1 MSSDNLPL
9 IVSTKLNRPLT
20 ARDLVP
26 RTRLLKRL
34 HNGRHRPLT
43 LVTAPAGYGK
53 STLLSSWLETL
64 VEQPTAWLSLEDSD
78 NDLVVFLTYFVAA
91 VQTMF
96 PQTGQETTALLSLN
110 ENAPA
115 RIILATLINELNTIK
130 EDYVLVLDDYHVLLA
145 SEIQRFMIDLMIHA
159 PRTMHLALTSRT
171 DPRLP
176 IVKLRARDQVTEVR
190 AQDLRFSMA
199 EAKDFLTK
207 SLGDS
212 LDDTLVTRI
221 YDRAEGWVTGLR
233 LAVLSMPQFDNPE
246 QYSEALSTETPFV
259 TEYLMSEALLAQ
271 GERVQQWLLKAA
283 ILERFCPDL
292 CEAVCSTDEGELSGL
307 NGNSFVEYLISHN
320 LFVIPLDAQQTWYR
334 FHHLFGQFLRHETEQ
349 HYSALEVRTL
359 HSKAANWL
367 AKDQYVEESLHHF
380 LAAGDYECA
389 ADVVEQ
395 NTRSL
400 LDEDR
405 WHTLEIWMA
414 QLPDHI
420 IQKRPALLLAKAWG
434 AFHRFALHAIP
445 PILETVEFILDDDKN
460 LQPLWGEIDFFWGHH
475 WYWLGERERSL
486 TRLSEALE
494 KIPKT
499 HHLARGEAELFWGI
513 AMQVAGRKAEAVK
526 QLNDWLYYGQAL
538 HPGRQTKLMGSLIF
552 IPLLSGELASA
563 AGMAQQLRDVAIE
576 LNNTYIKAWTS
587 YMLGHV
593 YFCRNDM
600 ENAVLHF
607 SEAVE
612 NRYILHSAAAVDSM
626 AGLAFAFQDLNHPDK
641 ALETLADLERFTWE
655 TNNPAYIA
663 KARSC
668 QAHLSIMQ
676 GDLVNAN
683 RQLQAID
690 LETDAGIMFYFLETP
705 RLTACRVL
713 LASARE
719 SALSEV
725 DRKLDVFWQQ
735 EKNNFNVLKMVEIL
749 LLQTLSYQKQARF
762 ADASLTLNDAVLLAY
777 KGGYVRPFIETGPSL
792 LELLSQLPPGDNTA
806 SFVQTLQQALQNE
819 RAPASQQSTLQ
830 PLPAAMYEE
839 LTTRER
845 EVLDLLAS
853 EMSNQEIAHELT
865 ISLHTVKR
873 HTGNLY
879 RKLDVNNRRQAVA
892 KARRAGLLPIN
903 QVP

>member
-9 IVSTKLNRPLT
+9 IINTKLNRPLP

-26 RTRLLKRL
+26 RTHLLKRL

-64 VEQPTAWLSLEDSD
+64 VEQPTAWLSLDHSD

-96 PQTGQETTALLSLN
+96 PHTGQETTALLSLN
-110 ENAPA
+110 ENAPV
-115 RIILATLINELNTIK
+115 RVMLATLVNELNSIE

-145 SEIQRFMIDLMIHA
+145 PDIQRFMIDLMIHA
-159 PRTMHLALTSRT
+159 PHTMHLALTSRT

-176 IVKLRARDQVTEVR
+176 IVQLRARNQVTEVR
-190 AQDLRFSMA
+190 AHDLRFSMA

-212 LDDTLVTRI
+212 LDDAVVTRI

-246 QYSEALSTETPFV
+246 QYSEALSTETRFV
-259 TEYLMSEALLAQ
+259 TEYLMSEALIVQ
-271 GERVQQWLLKAA
+271 GELVQQWLLKTA

-292 CEAVCSTDEGELSGL
+292 CEAVCATDEGELSRL
-307 NGNSFVEYLISHN
+307 NGHSFVEYLTSHN

-334 FHHLFGQFLRHETEQ
+334 FHHLFGRFLRHETEQ
-349 HYSALEVRTL
+349 HYSAPEVAAL
-359 HSKAANWL
+359 HAQAANWL
-367 AKDQYVEESLHHF
+367 AKNQYVEESLHHF
-380 LAAGDYECA
+380 LAAGDHACA

-405 WHTLEIWMA
+405 WHTLENWMA
-414 QLPDHI
+414 QLPDHVVEM
-420 IQKRPALLLAKAWG
+420 RPALLLAKAWG
-434 AFHRFALHAIP
+434 AFHQFNLQAIP
-445 PILETVEFILDDDKN
+445 PILEAVESLLNDDEMM
-460 LQPLWGEIDFFWGHH
+460 QPLWGEVDFFWGHH
-475 WYWLGERERSL
+475 WYWLGDRDRSL
-486 TRLSEALE
+486 TRLSWALE

-526 QLNDWLYYGQAL
+526 QLNEWLYYGQAL

-563 AGMAQQLRDVAIE
+563 ASMAQQLRDVAIE

-593 YFCRNDM
+593 HFCRNDM
-600 ENAVLHF
+600 QNAVFHF

-612 NRYILHSAAAVDSM
+612 NRYILHNAAAVDSM
-626 AGLAFAFQDLNHPDK
+626 AGLAFAFQDLNQPDK

-663 KARSC
+663 KTRSC
-668 QAHLSIMQ
+668 QVHLSIMQ
-676 GDLVNAN
+676 GDPVKAN
-683 RQLQAID
+683 SQLQAVD

-705 RLTACRVL
+705 RLTACRAL
-713 LASARE
+713 IASGKE
-719 SALSEV
+719 SALSEA
-725 DRKLDVFWQQ
+725 DRKLDIFWQE
-735 EKNNFNVLKMVEIL
+735 EKNNHNVLKMVEIL
-749 LLQTLSYQKQARF
+749 LLQTMSFQKQVRY
-762 ADASLTLNDAVLLAY
+762 ADALHILNDAVLLAY
-777 KGGYVRPFIETGPSL
+777 KGGYTRPFIETGPGL
-792 LELLSQLPPGDNTA
+792 LDLLSQLPADDNTA

-819 RAPASQQSTLQ
+819 RAQATQQSTLQ

-845 EVLDLLAS
+845 EVLALLAS
-853 EMSNQEIAHELT
+853 EMSNQEIARELT

-892 KARRAGLLPIN
+892 RARRAGLIFSN
-903 QVP
+903 